1 MKKLMAGILLF
12 FCFSPFVFS
21 QEASHQAIV
30 VENRHIVAE
39 IAGHELHITDAV
51 LVNVLS
57 PEGSTSPLIFSIPK
71 GYQDFEI
78 LNGLNPA
85 SLSLQEEHI
94 VDSSSLPPGKAAV
107 AFRYVLPIRSN
118 NVNLSFQL
126 HQDTEVFYFL
136 AKDPEVTI
144 ASKQLV
150 DEGLIDM
157 GNRSFHALS
166 AVGFRSGERFTIT
179 ISGLGK
185 QARRKQVLVF
195 ASIVVI
201 ALIVIAAFA
210 FKRGKSDRKLE
221 SIRRDTLLEERK
233 RAFVFIIALL
243 DEKHE
248 KGELGETVY
257 RELRNEY
264 KTKLQRIIDIL
275 E

>member
-1 MKKLMAGILLF
+1 MKHTILFTALSVSF
-12 FCFSPFVFS
+12 SCFLLAREEPH
-21 QEASHQAIV
+21 ETLV
-30 VENRHIVAE
+30 VKNRHVVAE
-39 IAGHELHITDAV
+39 IVGSTLHITDAV

-78 LNGLNPA
+78 LNGLDPTC
-85 SLSLQEEHI
+85 LSLQEEHI
-94 VDSSSLPPGKAAV
+94 VDSSGLPPGKAAV
-107 AFRYVLPIRSN
+107 AFRYVLPIRGN
-118 NVNLSFQL
+118 TADLSFQVY
-126 HQDTEVFYFL
+126 QDTEVFYFL
-136 AKDPEVTI
+136 VKDLEVTI
-144 ASKQLV
+144 SSEQLV

-157 GNRSFHALS
+157 GERSFHALS
-166 AVGFRSGERFTIT
+166 AVAFRSGERFTIT

-195 ASIVVI
+195 ASIVIIV
-201 ALIVIAAFA
+201 LIVIAAFV
-210 FKRGKSDRKLE
+210 FKRGRPEGKPESVRKN
-221 SIRRDTLLEERK
+221 TLLEERK
-233 RAFVFIIALL
+233 RAFVSIIALL

-264 KTKLQRIIDIL
+264 KAKLQRIIDIL